1 MNTNIKLILNIQRLY
16 YDMLK
21 IKLKCFLYFFKIIEL
36 YYDMMKI
43 KLMCFSLFFK
53 NYWNLYFPKIF
64 IDKE

>member
-53 NYWNLYFPKIF
+53 NY
-64 IDKE
+64 